1 MSTSRPR
8 SASLVTESTLSTEYS
23 HYKYF
28 LNIFFIKE
36 INKYFSESLFPL
48 CQVLISCGPMDG
60 CHGGD
65 AGVANKVLH
74 HYSLGWSNLIYA
86 MMKTENLRPFGMIKI
101 A

>member
-8 SASLVTESTLSTEYS
+8 SASLGTESTEYF
-23 HYKYF
+23 HYKYI

-74 HYSLGWSNLIYA
+74 HYSLGWSNLMNA